1 MGFAWNDGAT
11 LVRRMRDPAR
21 WLARA
26 LAVVATS
33 LASETL
39 AVAAPKIGI
48 VLLHGALAVPGDL
61 DDTAKYLSEAGYVV
75 DVPEMCWSQDRH
87 YDKTFLACLGEIDPA
102 IARVKAKGATAIVV
116 GGFAFGGSAAIA
128 YGARKAGLAGIF
140 ALAPDHEPERLA
152 REAHI
157 AKSLALA
164 IRLKVAGEGN
174 QPMDFSTYANGQIV
188 GARMTVLFYPTFY
201 AVDSPGYMPAN
212 TPRLTAPI
220 LWVGGT
226 KDKSQ
231 LGPTYAFNKAPANP
245 LNRYVKLG
253 SDHSGTL
260 TAGKDAVLSWLS
272 DLAAAQ
278 H

>member
-1 MGFAWNDGAT
+1 MLAALLAPEKFAF
-11 LVRRMRDPAR
+11 
-21 WLARA
+21 
-26 LAVVATS
+26 
-33 LASETL
+33 
-39 AVAAPKIGI
+39 AAPKIGI
-48 VLLHGALAVPGDL
+48 VLLHGALATPGDL
-61 DDTAKYLSEAGYVV
+61 DDTAKFLSEAGYVV

-128 YGARKAGLAGIF
+128 YGAHNAGLAGIF

-152 REAHI
+152 REEHI

-164 IRLKVAGEGN
+164 IRLNEAGKGN
-174 QPMDFSTYANGQIV
+174 QPMDLSTYADGKIV
-188 GARMTVLFYPTFY
+188 GVRMTVRFYPTFY
-201 AVDSPGYMPAN
+201 AIDSPGFMPVNA
-212 TPRLTAPI
+212 PKLTAPI

-253 SDHSGTL
+253 SDHAGTL
-260 TAGKDAVLSWLS
+260 SAGKDAVLSWLS
-272 DLAAAQ
+272 DVAAVQ